1 MSSQRSTYRYPVIVG
16 IFVTAGILI
25 LVTAIFTLGG
35 QRGSFVSSRIIR
47 ARFTDI
53 GGLKKGDNVWMDGV
67 KVGMIRDIRIEGKS
81 RVLVLLRI
89 DTAIDSLVKQD
100 SRVRISSD
108 GIMGN
113 RIVVI
118 YGGSVAA
125 PLFTDDD
132 VMEADLYNDPQA
144 LFRTL
149 GESSKD
155 VAGLAANLRKITNQI
170 LYGQGVAGRLLN
182 DTIVAQNLMQ
192 SSKSLQ
198 HTMARV
204 ETMSIRADQ
213 LVVSLQR
220 SAGRLSEP
228 GNIAYGLLEDTVMY
242 QNLLGS
248 SQQLKEA
255 LQSLAY
261 TAKSLEKPG
270 KALGQEKS
278 MVGTILYDT
287 LSGRHLKQTLD
298 HIDSASRIMEQDLKA
313 LQHSIFLRRYFK
325 KKDKS
330 K

>member
-1 MSSQRSTYRYPVIVG
+1 MSAERSTYRYPVVVG
-16 IFVTAGILI
+16 VFVTVGILI

-35 QRGSFVSSRIIR
+35 QRGSFVRSRIIQ

-53 GGLKKGDNVWMDGV
+53 GGLKKGDNVWLDGV
-67 KVGMIRDIRIEGKS
+67 KVGMIRDIRIEGKN
-81 RVLVLLRI
+81 RVIVELRVDKI
-89 DTAIDSLVKQD
+89 IDSLIKRD

-118 YGGSVAA
+118 YGGSTTS
-125 PLFTDDD
+125 PLFTEFDI
-132 VMEADLYNDPQA
+132 MEADPYNDPQA

-155 VAGLAANLRKITNQI
+155 VAGLADNLRKISNQV

-182 DTIVAQNLMQ
+182 DTIMAQSLLLA
-192 SSKSLQ
+192 SRSLQ
-198 HTMARV
+198 HTMTRV
-204 ETMSIRADQ
+204 ETTALRADK
-213 LVVSLQR
+213 LVASLQR

-228 GNIAYGLLEDTVMY
+228 GNLAYGILEDTVMY
-242 QNLLGS
+242 QNLLES
-248 SQQLKEA
+248 SQQLKDA

-270 KALGQEKS
+270 KALGQEKT

-287 LSGRHLKQTLD
+287 LSGIHLKQTLD

-313 LQHSIFLRRYFK
+313 LQHSILLRHYFK
-325 KKDKS
+325 RKGNS